1 MAEKQKKQQM
11 SDFERELLETQ
22 RKREREQM
30 IANRKQSIAE
40 NRTRLEEHM
49 RPAVDRYI
57 EYSEKY
63 GEDDMRTRFQA
74 MTIMLIEPMSQVIE
88 VVLAMEETM
97 SIIDEALVIVEDTM
111 GIIENIIDP
120 KNHQKMGL
128 FARWKTN
135 RRMKRYMTVWKNRIK
150 QIFGLM
156 GGMMKGAEDMT
167 RSMASM
173 MGGMSNKKG
182 GTTGVGLN
190 PKALKM
196 VNERKRELGMEA
208 TETAGDD
215 GLPTGGSSGAP
226 TSGASSS
233 DGGPGGLDGL
243 V

>member
-1 MAEKQKKQQM
+1 M
-11 SDFERELLETQ
+11 RE
-22 RKREREQM
+22 
-30 IANRKQSIAE
+30 
-40 NRTRLEEHM
+40 
-49 RPAVDRYI
+49 AVDKYI
-57 EYSEKY
+57 EYAEKY

-111 GIIENIIDP
+111 SIIENIIDP
-120 KNHQKMGL
+120 KNHQAMGF
-128 FARWKTN
+128 FARLKTK
-135 RRMKRYMTVWKNRIK
+135 RRMKRYMNVWKGRIK
-150 QIFGLM
+150 QIFALM

-208 TETAGDD
+208 TDASTSDD
-215 GLPTGGSSGAP
+215 GVPTGGSSGAP
-226 TSGASSS
+226 TGGASAS

>member
-22 RKREREQM
+22 KKREREQM
-30 IANRKQSIAE
+30 IANRKQSISE
-40 NRTRLEEHM
+40 NRTRLEQHM
-49 RPAVDRYI
+49 REAVDKYI

-120 KNHQKMGL
+120 KNHQAMGF
-128 FARWKTN
+128 FARLKTK
-135 RRMKRYMTVWKNRIK
+135 RRMKRYMNVWKGRIK
-150 QIFGLM
+150 QIFALM

-182 GTTGVGLN
+182 GSTGVGLN

-196 VNERKRELGMEA
+196 VNERKRELGMDTTGEP
-208 TETAGDD
+208 AGD
-215 GLPTGGSSGAP
+215 GAPTGGSTAGSAP
-226 TSGASSS
+226 TGSG
-233 DGGPGGLDGL
+233 DGGPGGLEGL
-243 V
+243 I